1 MTERPPTGGDG
12 EKPPYDWLYGK
23 QGRPTDGGADADPDA
38 TRRIPVQPRGTSG
51 SPRQQPPPRQQ
62 PAPQPTPQPTPPL
75 APTPPSGPSGPSGR
89 GPRRRPRFRFRY
101 VFLLLV
107 LWLIFLVYTP
117 FHAWTKISESGF
129 EPKGERPAE
138 QPGTT
143 YLMVGSDSRAG
154 LSPEERKEL
163 GTGNASGQ
171 RTDTIMMLHT
181 GSGPNLLMSIPRD
194 SLVEVPGYGTSKINA
209 AYAFGGPKLLTETI
223 ELNTG
228 IRVDHYVEI
237 GIGGFVDLV
246 DAGDPVEAARAY
258 DAAGAD
264 EICFLD
270 IMATEENRGTMF
282 DVVTRTAEQCF
293 IPLTVGGGV
302 RTVADVR
309 SLLLAGAD
317 KVSFNSA
324 AVADPDVVTAAAD
337 QFGSQCIVVAIDAKT
352 VSPGRWEIFT
362 HGGRTATGIDAVAF
376 ALDMERRGAG
386 EILLTSVDREGTG
399 KGFDLELLK
408 AVTDRVD
415 IPVIASLNGI
425 TEGGWLEHAAC
436 LEQAGCDAIE
446 LNIYYIAASVK
457 ESSDQIERRYIDLVY
472 KLRAQIGVPI
482 SVKLTH
488 QFSSVAHLVKRLEDT
503 GFYLTGKVVSRGH
516 HHVIARLA

>member
-75 APTPPSGPSGPSGR
+75 APTPPSGPAGR

-246 DAGDPVEAARAY
+246 DAVG
-258 DAAGAD
+258 GI
-264 EICFLD
+264 EICPKMAMKDPQANLD
-270 IMATEENRGTMF
+270 VKKGCQEADGKTALGYARSRKLYTGLGDIQRAQAQREAVSAVGAEVLSPWSVLNPLRYWNLNMAA
-282 DVVTRTAEQCF
+282 TRTVEF
-293 IPLTVGGGV
+293 
-302 RTVADVR
+302 
-309 SLLLAGAD
+309 
-317 KVSFNSA
+317 
-324 AVADPDVVTAAAD
+324 
-337 QFGSQCIVVAIDAKT
+337 
-352 VSPGRWEIFT
+352 
-362 HGGRTATGIDAVAF
+362 
-376 ALDMERRGAG
+376 
-386 EILLTSVDREGTG
+386 G
-399 KGFDLELLK
+399 KGMSPVRAGLW
-408 AVTDRVD
+408 AMAMTQVD
-415 IPVIASLNGI
+415 GENGL
-425 TEGGWLEHAAC
+425 TC
-436 LEQAGCDAIE
+436 
-446 LNIYYIAASVK
+446 
-457 ESSDQIERRYIDLVY
+457 
-472 KLRAQIGVPI
+472 GVPI
-482 SVKLTH
+482 SDL
-488 QFSSVAHLVKRLEDT
+488 SVRWDAERAPRVFQAIIDDDT
-503 GFYLTGKVVSRGH
+503 DRIGKQLCSPSG
-516 HHVIARLA
+516 LAS

>member
-23 QGRPTDGGADADPDA
+23 QGRPTDGGAEADPDA

-51 SPRQQPPPRQQ
+51 TPRQPPPPRQQ
-62 PAPQPTPQPTPPL
+62 PAPQPTPPL
-75 APTPPSGPSGPSGR
+75 APTPPSGPSGPSGPAGR

-171 RTDTIMMLHT
+171 RTDTIMLLHT

-194 SLVEVPGYGTSKINA
+194 SLVEVPGYGTTKINA
-209 AYAFGGPKLLTETI
+209 AYAFGGPKLLTQAI

-228 IRVDHYVEI
+228 IRVDNYVEI

-246 DAGDPVEAARAY
+246 DAVG
-258 DAAGAD
+258 GI
-264 EICFLD
+264 EICPKMAMKDPQANLD
-270 IMATEENRGTMF
+270 VKKGCQEADGKTALGYARSRKLYTGLGDIQRAQAQREVVSAVGAEVLSPWSVLNPLRYWNLNMAA
-282 DVVTRTAEQCF
+282 TRTVEF
-293 IPLTVGGGV
+293 
-302 RTVADVR
+302 
-309 SLLLAGAD
+309 
-317 KVSFNSA
+317 
-324 AVADPDVVTAAAD
+324 
-337 QFGSQCIVVAIDAKT
+337 
-352 VSPGRWEIFT
+352 
-362 HGGRTATGIDAVAF
+362 
-376 ALDMERRGAG
+376 
-386 EILLTSVDREGTG
+386 G
-399 KGFDLELLK
+399 KGMS
-408 AVTDRVD
+408 
-415 IPVIASLNGI
+415 PVRAGLWAMAMTQVNGENGL
-425 TEGGWLEHAAC
+425 TC
-436 LEQAGCDAIE
+436 
-446 LNIYYIAASVK
+446 
-457 ESSDQIERRYIDLVY
+457 
-472 KLRAQIGVPI
+472 GVPI
-482 SVKLTH
+482 SDL
-488 QFSSVAHLVKRLEDT
+488 SVRWDAERAPRMFQAIIDDDT
-503 GFYLTGKVVSRGH
+503 DRIGKQLCSPSG
-516 HHVIARLA
+516 LAS